1 MLVPVVR
8 SASASPLRNRLLILH
23 RAATDR
29 HPMAG
34 VLQCAFRERN
44 ITFGS
49 KRRRGQCPESQVC
62 NRRFALDLRRCAKM
76 EDVAGTENVMEVRQL
91 ASLTL
96 SDEVR
101 AELKSLTTRRK
112 TALVLALR
120 ARIVLTCAEG
130 GRPSWALTGRR

>member
-1 MLVPVVR
+1 
-8 SASASPLRNRLLILH
+8 
-23 RAATDR
+23 
-29 HPMAG
+29 
-34 VLQCAFRERN
+34 
-44 ITFGS
+44 
-49 KRRRGQCPESQVC
+49 
-62 NRRFALDLRRCAKM
+62 M

-101 AELKSLTTRRK
+101 AELKPLTTRRK

-130 GRPSWALTGRR
+130 C